1 MKKTSIL
8 ALITLICGIIL
19 TTLAYFFADKP
30 TAYFVFKH
38 PTPIRHILLQLTYIP
53 PIILTIIVPIVILG
67 CLIYM
72 CWKPLTKFLLILF
85 VTAINLSIVYNI
97 KNSLKWSFGRTWPLT
112 WTGNN
117 PSLIK
122 DNVFGFHFFHGGIG
136 YSAFPSGHAAIL
148 ATTITTLWVFYPK
161 WRWLYI
167 IVGLAVILSLLA
179 LNYHFVSDIIAGLT
193 LGIIAGLYANYFL
206 TKSLM

>member
-1 MKKTSIL
+1 M
-8 ALITLICGIIL
+8 TLICGTIL
-19 TTLAYFFADKP
+19 TTLAYFFIDKP
-30 TAYFVFKH
+30 AVYFVFKH
-38 PTPIRHILLQLTYIP
+38 PTSIKYILLQLTYIP
-53 PIILTIIVPIVILG
+53 SIIITIIAPIIIIY

-85 VTAINLSIVYNI
+85 VIAINSSIVCNI
-97 KNSLKWSFGRTWPLT
+97 KNTLKWLFGRTWPLT
-112 WTGNN
+112 WINNN

-122 DNVFGFHFFHGGIG
+122 NHVFGFHFFHGGIG
-136 YSAFPSGHAAIL
+136 YSSFPSGHAAIL
-148 ATTITTLWVFYPK
+148 ATVITTLWVFYPK

-167 IVGLAVILSLLA
+167 TVGFAIIFSLLA

-206 TKSLM
+206 KLRT